1 MWYALD
7 NRTLT
12 SIYSKPEPVC
22 INLSSHI
29 IVAATWVFKEVYGIT
44 GEDDL
49 SSFII
54 HKELE
59 SHPPTE
65 GQPKWTWM
73 EHRPNHSPNITPL
86 NHPVHSSPIHQHSK
100 CIFIWLRISTS
111 HLKVRKHLNTVSQ
124 YHLQHQTQYHQIYHV
139 YTRLHHVG
147 VPGHPVHDTIALPR
161 GCRDQHRQRFWIHLG
176 LFPEL
181 VGFINGSYMFI

>member
-1 MWYALD
+1 MKHICNNSTDLRYLSVVASTSHLDMWYALD

-65 GQPKWTWM
+65 GQPK
-73 EHRPNHSPNITPL
+73 
-86 NHPVHSSPIHQHSK
+86 
-100 CIFIWLRISTS
+100 
-111 HLKVRKHLNTVSQ
+111 
-124 YHLQHQTQYHQIYHV
+124 
-139 YTRLHHVG
+139 
-147 VPGHPVHDTIALPR
+147 
-161 GCRDQHRQRFWIHLG
+161 
-176 LFPEL
+176 
-181 VGFINGSYMFI
+181 